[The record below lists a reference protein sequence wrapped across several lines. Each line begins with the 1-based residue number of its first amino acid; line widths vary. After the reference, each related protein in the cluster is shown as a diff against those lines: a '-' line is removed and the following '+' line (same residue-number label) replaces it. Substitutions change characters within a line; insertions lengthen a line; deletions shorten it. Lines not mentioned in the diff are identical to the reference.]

1 MRERLI
7 MKKIARL
14 LVLALLL
21 TSSNL
26 AHGATNKA
34 GGTCAKVGA
43 LATINKEKYS
53 CQLVNKKLIWVKTPA
68 KIIDPVAAALSVA
81 MKVTKL
87 PANLVPSLTTARTD
101 KSEWLKESNPCSVD
115 FAEVRVPS
123 CLGGDPNGSKLIV
136 LYGDSHASMWMPAID
151 AIAKKNGYRV
161 ELYAKLACPLV
172 EAPVWSYQLNR
183 SFTECSQWQ
192 QQVLPKIKSLKPDLL
207 IVTDQWKPAVIDGA
221 KSDFD
226 TETLWEKEFPKALA
240 ALNSYTK
247 KLVVI
252 GNNPSMTTDSINCV
266 SRPGVTISIC
276 ASVRTKADN
285 NAINKIE
292 QNAALALKATFIDT
306 VAWACDAY
314 MCPAIVDNKLVY
326 FDQWH
331 FTATYIDWLTPSLA
345 KALSLKF

>member
-1 MRERLI
+1 
-7 MKKIARL
+7 MKVTVRIL
-14 LVLALLL
+14 LVALLFTL
-21 TSSNL
+21 PTPL
-26 AHGATNKA
+26 HGATNKA
-34 GGTCAKVGA
+34 GGSCPKAGNIT
-43 LATINKEKYS
+43 TIAKEKYN
-53 CQLVNKKLIWVKTPA
+53 CQLVKKKLIWVKVPKATVDP
-68 KIIDPVAAALSVA
+68 IISAISAA
-81 MKVTKL
+81 MKITKL
-87 PANLVPSLTTARTD
+87 PANLTPSLTNARTD
-101 KSEWLKESNPCSVD
+101 KSEWLKETNPCSID
-115 FAEVRVPS
+115 FADVRVPS
-123 CLGGDPNGSKLIV
+123 CLGGDPNGTKLII

-161 ELYAKLACPLV
+161 ELYAKLACPLI

-183 SFTECSQWQ
+183 PFSECIQWQ
-192 QQVLPKIKSLKPDLL
+192 QLVLPKIKNAKPDLL
-207 IVTDQWKPAVIDGA
+207 IVTDQWKPAVVNGE

-240 ALNSYTK
+240 TLNSYAK

-266 SRPGVTISIC
+266 SKPGATISIC

-292 QNAALALKATFIDT
+292 QAAAISVKATFIDT

-314 MCPAIVDNKLVY
+314 MCPAIIDNKLVY

-331 FTATYIDWLTPSLA
+331 FTATYVDWLTPSLA
-345 KALSLKF
+345 KALMLKY

>member
-1 MRERLI
+1 
-7 MKKIARL
+7 MKKIASV
-14 LVLALLL
+14 LVLAFLFINPL
-21 TSSNL
+21 T
-26 AHGATNKA
+26 AQGATNKA
-34 GGTCAKVGA
+34 GGSCTKAGSVT
-43 LATINKEKYS
+43 TISKEKYS
-53 CQLVNKKLIWVKTPA
+53 CQLVKKKLIWVKTQTL
-68 KIIDPVAAALSVA
+68 ITDPVAEAISVA

-87 PANLVPSLTTARTD
+87 PANLTPALTSARTD
-101 KSEWLKESNPCSVD
+101 KSEWLKETNPCSVD
-115 FAEVRVPS
+115 FAEARVPA
-123 CLGGDPNGSKLIV
+123 CPGGDPNGNKLIV

-161 ELYAKLACPLV
+161 ELYAKLACPLI

-183 SFTECSQWQ
+183 PFNECQQWQ
-192 QQVLPKIKSLKPDLL
+192 QMVLPKIKSAKPDIL
-207 IVTDQWKPAVIDGA
+207 IVTDQWKPAVVNEE

-240 ALNSYTK
+240 TLSSYTK

-292 QNAALALKATFIDT
+292 QAATVAVKGIFIDT
-306 VAWACDAY
+306 VSWACDAY
-314 MCPAIVDNKLVY
+314 MCPAIIDNKLVY

-331 FTATYIDWLTPSLA
+331 FTATYVNWLTPTLA
-345 KALSLKF
+345 KALLLKF

>member
-1 MRERLI
+1 
-7 MKKIARL
+7 MKVTVRIL
-14 LVLALLL
+14 LVALLFTL
-21 TSSNL
+21 PTPL
-26 AHGATNKA
+26 HGATNKA
-34 GGTCAKVGA
+34 GGSCPKAGNIT
-43 LATINKEKYS
+43 TIAKEKYN
-53 CQLVNKKLIWVKTPA
+53 CQLVKKKLIWVKVPKATVDP
-68 KIIDPVAAALSVA
+68 IISAISAA
-81 MKVTKL
+81 MKITKL
-87 PANLVPSLTTARTD
+87 PANLTPSLTNARTD
-101 KSEWLKESNPCSVD
+101 KSEWLKETNPCSID
-115 FAEVRVPS
+115 FADVRVPS
-123 CLGGDPNGSKLIV
+123 CLGGDPNGTKLII

-161 ELYAKLACPLV
+161 ELYAKLACPLI

-183 SFTECSQWQ
+183 PFSECIQWQ
-192 QQVLPKIKSLKPDLL
+192 QLVLPKIKNAKPDLL
-207 IVTDQWKPAVIDGA
+207 IVTDQWKPAVVNGE

-240 ALNSYTK
+240 TLNSYAK

-266 SRPGVTISIC
+266 SKPGVTISIC

-292 QNAALALKATFIDT
+292 QAAAISVKATFIDT

-314 MCPAIVDNKLVY
+314 MCPAIIDNKLVY

-331 FTATYIDWLTPSLA
+331 FTATYVDWLTPSLA
-345 KALSLKF
+345 KALMLKY

>member
-1 MRERLI
+1 
-7 MKKIARL
+7 MKAIARVIL
-14 LVLALLL
+14 LALLL
-21 TSSNL
+21 ANPLPARAAPNT
-26 AHGATNKA
+26 A
-34 GGTCAKVGA
+34 GGSCAKVG
-43 LATINKEKYS
+43 LTATILKKSYS
-53 CQLVNKKLIWVKTPA
+53 CQLVKKKLIWAKTPVA
-68 KIIDPVAAALSVA
+68 VDPILSAISVA
-81 MKVTKL
+81 MKISKL
-87 PANLVPSLTTARTD
+87 PTNLTPTLTNARTD
-101 KSEWLKESNPCSVD
+101 KSEWLKETNPCSVD

-123 CLGGDPNGSKLIV
+123 CPGGDANGSKLII

-161 ELYAKLACPLV
+161 ELYAKLACPLI

-183 SFTECSQWQ
+183 TFSECTQWQ
-192 QQVLPKIKSLKPDLL
+192 QQVLPKIKSAKPDIL
-207 IVTDQWKPAVIDGA
+207 IVTDQWKPAVVNGE

-226 TETLWEKEFPKALA
+226 TETLWEKEFPKAVA
-240 ALNSYTK
+240 TLNSYAK

-285 NAINKIE
+285 NSINKIE
-292 QNAALALKATFIDT
+292 QSAAMSVKATFIDT
-306 VAWACDAY
+306 VGWACDAY

-331 FTATYIDWLTPSLA
+331 FTATYVNWLTPSLA
-345 KALSLKF
+345 KALLLKY

>member
-1 MRERLI
+1 MKTTAKFLI
-7 MKKIARL
+7 FIL
-14 LVLALLL
+14 LFL
-21 TSSNL
+21 TPLTAQGASS
-26 AHGATNKA
+26 KA
-34 GGTCAKVGA
+34 GGTCTKAGA
-43 LATINKEKYS
+43 STTISKEKYT
-53 CQLVNKKLIWVKTPA
+53 CKLVKKKLVWVKNSAPV
-68 KIIDPVAAALSVA
+68 IDPIMAAISVA
-81 MKVTKL
+81 MKVSKL
-87 PANLVPSLTTARTD
+87 PANLTPTLTSARTD
-101 KSEWLKESNPCSVD
+101 KSDWLKETNPCSVD

-123 CLGGDPNGSKLIV
+123 CLGGDPSGAKLII
-136 LYGDSHASMWMPAID
+136 LYGDSHASMWMPAVD

-183 SFTECSQWQ
+183 SFTECTEWQ
-192 QQVLPKIKSLKPDLL
+192 QLVLPKIKSAKPDLL
-207 IVTDQWKPAVIDGA
+207 IVTDQWKPAVVDGA

-226 TETLWEKEFPKALA
+226 TETLWAKEFPKALA
-240 ALNSYTK
+240 TLNSYAK

-292 QNAALALKATFIDT
+292 KAAAIAIKATFIDT
-306 VAWACDAY
+306 VNWACDAF
-314 MCPAIVDNKLVY
+314 MCPAIVDDKLVY

-331 FTATYIDWLTPSLA
+331 FTATYVEWLTPSLA
-345 KALSLKF
+345 KALSLKY

>member
-1 MRERLI
+1 VKVTVRI
-7 MKKIARL
+7 L
-14 LVLALLL
+14 LVALLFTL
-21 TSSNL
+21 PTPL
-26 AHGATNKA
+26 HGATNKA
-34 GGTCAKVGA
+34 GGSCPKAGNIT
-43 LATINKEKYS
+43 TIAKEKYN
-53 CQLVNKKLIWVKTPA
+53 CQLVKKKLIWVKVPKATVDP
-68 KIIDPVAAALSVA
+68 IISAISAA
-81 MKVTKL
+81 MKITKL
-87 PANLVPSLTTARTD
+87 PANLTPSLTNARTD
-101 KSEWLKESNPCSVD
+101 KSEWLKETNPCSID
-115 FAEVRVPS
+115 FADVRVPS
-123 CLGGDPNGSKLIV
+123 CLGGDPNGTKLII

-161 ELYAKLACPLV
+161 ELYAKLACPLI

-183 SFTECSQWQ
+183 PFSECIQWQ
-192 QQVLPKIKSLKPDLL
+192 QLVLPKIKSAKPDLL
-207 IVTDQWKPAVIDGA
+207 IVTDQWKPAVVNGE

-240 ALNSYTK
+240 TLNSYAK

-266 SRPGVTISIC
+266 SKPGVTISIC

-292 QNAALALKATFIDT
+292 QAAAISVKATFIDT

-314 MCPAIVDNKLVY
+314 MCPAIIDNKLVY

-331 FTATYIDWLTPSLA
+331 FTATYVDWLTPSLA
-345 KALSLKF
+345 KALMLKY

>member
-1 MRERLI
+1 
-7 MKKIARL
+7 MKTIARVL
-14 LVLALLL
+14 LFTLLFL
-21 TSSNL
+21 NPIT
-26 AHGATNKA
+26 AQGATNKA
-34 GGTCAKVGA
+34 GGACTKAGA
-43 LATINKEKYS
+43 VATISKEKYT
-53 CQLVNKKLIWVKTPA
+53 CQLVKKKLVWVKSPTA
-68 KIIDPVAAALSVA
+68 IVDPITAAISVA

-87 PANLVPSLTTARTD
+87 PANLTPSLNSARTD
-101 KSEWLKESNPCSVD
+101 KSEWLKETNPCSID
-115 FAEVRVPS
+115 FADVRVPS
-123 CLGGDPNGSKLIV
+123 CLGGDPNGTKLII

-161 ELYAKLACPLV
+161 ELYAKLACPLI

-183 SFTECSQWQ
+183 PFAECTQWQ
-192 QQVLPKIKSLKPDLL
+192 QLVLPKIKSAKPDLL
-207 IVTDQWKPAVIDGA
+207 IVTDQWKPAVVNGE

-240 ALNSYTK
+240 TLSSYTK
-247 KLVVI
+247 KLFVI
-252 GNNPSMTTDSINCV
+252 GNNPSMITDSINCV

-292 QNAALALKATFIDT
+292 QAATVAIKGTFIDT
-306 VAWACDAY
+306 VAWACDSY
-314 MCPAIVDNKLVY
+314 MCPAIIDNKLVY

-345 KALSLKF
+345 RALLLKY

>member
-1 MRERLI
+1 
-7 MKKIARL
+7 MKI
-14 LVLALLL
+14 
-21 TSSNL
+21 S
-26 AHGATNKA
+26 
-34 GGTCAKVGA
+34 
-43 LATINKEKYS
+43 
-53 CQLVNKKLIWVKTPA
+53 
-68 KIIDPVAAALSVA
+68 
-81 MKVTKL
+81 KL
-87 PANLVPSLTTARTD
+87 PVNLTPSLTSARTD
-101 KSEWLKESNPCSVD
+101 KSEWLKETNTCSVD
-115 FAEVRVPS
+115 FADVRVPS
-123 CLGGDPNGSKLIV
+123 CPGGDPNGSKLIV

-161 ELYAKLACPLV
+161 ELYAKLACPLI

-183 SFTECSQWQ
+183 PFSECIQWQ
-192 QQVLPKIKSLKPDLL
+192 QLVLPKIKNAKPDLL
-207 IVTDQWKPAVIDGA
+207 IVTDQWKPAVVNGE

-240 ALNSYTK
+240 TLNSYAK

-266 SRPGVTISIC
+266 SKPGVTISIC

-292 QNAALALKATFIDT
+292 QAAAISVKATFIDT

-314 MCPAIVDNKLVY
+314 MCPAIIDNKLVY

-331 FTATYIDWLTPSLA
+331 FTATYVDWLTPSLA
-345 KALSLKF
+345 KALMLKY

>member
-1 MRERLI
+1 VKVTVRI
-7 MKKIARL
+7 L
-14 LVLALLL
+14 LVALLFTL
-21 TSSNL
+21 PTPL
-26 AHGATNKA
+26 HGATNKA
-34 GGTCAKVGA
+34 GGSCPKAGNIT
-43 LATINKEKYS
+43 TIAKEKFN
-53 CQLVNKKLIWVKTPA
+53 CQLVKRKLIWVKVPKATVDP
-68 KIIDPVAAALSVA
+68 IISAISAA
-81 MKVTKL
+81 MKITKL
-87 PANLVPSLTTARTD
+87 PANLTPSLTNARTD
-101 KSEWLKESNPCSVD
+101 KSEWLKETNPCSID
-115 FAEVRVPS
+115 FADVRVPS
-123 CLGGDPNGSKLIV
+123 CLGGDPNGTKLII

-161 ELYAKLACPLV
+161 ELYAKLACPLI

-183 SFTECSQWQ
+183 PFSECIQWQ
-192 QQVLPKIKSLKPDLL
+192 QLVLPKIKSAKPDLL
-207 IVTDQWKPAVIDGA
+207 IVTDQWKPAVVNGE

-240 ALNSYTK
+240 TLNSYAK

-266 SRPGVTISIC
+266 SKPGVTISIC

-292 QNAALALKATFIDT
+292 QAAAISVKATFIDT

-314 MCPAIVDNKLVY
+314 MCPAIIDNKLVY

-331 FTATYIDWLTPSLA
+331 FTATYVDWLTPSLA
-345 KALSLKF
+345 KALMLKY

>member
-1 MRERLI
+1 MKLTARIILFSLI
-7 MKKIARL
+7 FSFPVA
-14 LVLALLL
+14 
-21 TSSNL
+21 
-26 AHGATNKA
+26 AHGSTDKA
-34 GGTCAKVGA
+34 GGTCKQAGLVI
-43 LATINKEKYS
+43 TISKEKYT
-53 CQLVNKKLIWVKTPA
+53 CQLIKQKLIWAKTPA
-68 KIIDPVAAALSVA
+68 KSVDPVAAAISVA
-81 MKVTKL
+81 MKITKL
-87 PANLVPSLTTARTD
+87 PPNLTPTLTSARTD
-101 KSEWLKESNPCSVD
+101 KSEWLKESNPCSID

-123 CLGGDPNGSKLIV
+123 CLGGDPNGTKLIV

-161 ELYAKLACPLV
+161 ELYAKLACPLI

-183 SFTECSQWQ
+183 PFTECQQWQ
-192 QQVLPKIKSLKPDLL
+192 QLVLPKIKSSKPDLL
-207 IVTDQWKPAVIDGA
+207 IVTDQWKPAVVDGT

-226 TETLWEKEFPKALA
+226 TETLWEKEFPKAIA
-240 ALNSYTK
+240 NLNSFTK

-266 SRPGVTISIC
+266 SKPGSTISIC

-292 QNAALALKATFIDT
+292 QAATVAIKGTFIDT

-314 MCPAIVDNKLVY
+314 MCPAIIDNKLVY

-331 FTATYIDWLTPSLA
+331 FTATYVDWLTPSLA
-345 KALSLKF
+345 KALLLKY

>member
-1 MRERLI
+1 VKVTVRI
-7 MKKIARL
+7 L
-14 LVLALLL
+14 LVALLFTL
-21 TSSNL
+21 PTPL
-26 AHGATNKA
+26 HGATNKA
-34 GGTCAKVGA
+34 GGSCPKAGNIT
-43 LATINKEKYS
+43 TIAKEKYN
-53 CQLVNKKLIWVKTPA
+53 CQLVKKKLIWVKVPKATVDP
-68 KIIDPVAAALSVA
+68 IISAISAA
-81 MKVTKL
+81 MKITKL
-87 PANLVPSLTTARTD
+87 PANLTPSLTNARTD
-101 KSEWLKESNPCSVD
+101 KSEWLKETNPCSID
-115 FAEVRVPS
+115 FADVRVPS
-123 CLGGDPNGSKLIV
+123 CLGGDPNGTKLII

-161 ELYAKLACPLV
+161 ELYAKLACPLI

-183 SFTECSQWQ
+183 PFSECIQWQ
-192 QQVLPKIKSLKPDLL
+192 QLVLPKIKNAKPDLL
-207 IVTDQWKPAVIDGA
+207 IVTDQWKPAVVNGE

-240 ALNSYTK
+240 TLNSYAK

-266 SRPGVTISIC
+266 SKPGVTISIC

-292 QNAALALKATFIDT
+292 QAAAISVKATFIDT

-314 MCPAIVDNKLVY
+314 MCPAIIDNKLVY

-331 FTATYIDWLTPSLA
+331 FTATYVDWLTPSLA
-345 KALSLKF
+345 KALMLKY

>member
-1 MRERLI
+1 
-7 MKKIARL
+7 MKVTVRIL
-14 LVLALLL
+14 LVALLFTL
-21 TSSNL
+21 PTPL
-26 AHGATNKA
+26 HGATNKA
-34 GGTCAKVGA
+34 GGSCPKAGNIT
-43 LATINKEKYS
+43 TIAKEKYN
-53 CQLVNKKLIWVKTPA
+53 CQLVKKKLIWVKVPKATVDP
-68 KIIDPVAAALSVA
+68 IISAISAA
-81 MKVTKL
+81 MKITKL
-87 PANLVPSLTTARTD
+87 PANLTPSLTNARTD
-101 KSEWLKESNPCSVD
+101 KSEWLKETNPCSID
-115 FAEVRVPS
+115 FADVRVPS
-123 CLGGDPNGSKLIV
+123 CLGGDPNGTKLII

-161 ELYAKLACPLV
+161 ELYAKLACPLI

-183 SFTECSQWQ
+183 PFSECIQWQ
-192 QQVLPKIKSLKPDLL
+192 QLVLPKIKSAKPDLL
-207 IVTDQWKPAVIDGA
+207 IVTDQWKPAVVNGE

-240 ALNSYTK
+240 TLNSYAK

-266 SRPGVTISIC
+266 SKPGVTISIC

-292 QNAALALKATFIDT
+292 QAAAISVKATFIDT

-314 MCPAIVDNKLVY
+314 MCPAIIDNKLVY

-331 FTATYIDWLTPSLA
+331 FTATYVDWLTPSLA
-345 KALSLKF
+345 KARMLKY